1 MGNEVTIDN
10 GVATVRPVT
19 AENAAAL
26 LEAAGPDGVATVTGV
41 GGLAFQVSEEHA
53 VAAGLV
59 DGQAPKR
66 PGHTA
71 KAPSLAEEAPAG
83 GNGPDTHGQGEA
95 PSRGASTADWRAFL
109 AQQGVPYTEDDRR
122 DDLVA
127 LWENR

>member
-10 GVATVRPVT
+10 GVATVRPIT

-26 LEAAGPDGVATVTGV
+26 LEVAGRDGVATVTGI
-41 GGLAFQVSEEHA
+41 GGLALRVSEEHA

-59 DGQAPKR
+59 DGQAPKKPSR
-66 PGHTA
+66 GS
-71 KAPSLAEEAPAG
+71 KAPSPAQEAPAG
-83 GNGPDTHGQGEA
+83 ENGPDTPGQEDA

-109 AQQGVPYTEDDRR
+109 DRQGVPYTEDDRR

>member
-10 GVATVRPVT
+10 GVATVRPIT

-26 LEAAGPDGVATVTGV
+26 LEAAGRDGVATVTGI

-66 PGHTA
+66 PGSGS
-71 KAPSLAEEAPAG
+71 KAPSSAEEAPAG
-83 GNGPDTHGQGEA
+83 ENGPGTQGQEDA
-95 PSRGASTADWRAFL
+95 PHRGASTADWRAFL
-109 AQQGVPYTEDDRR
+109 DRQGVPYTEDDRR